1 MEADIT
7 QGTSA
12 LRDESLSIDNV
23 KSDLSTNVLDKRFIR
38 EPAESAVVGSTQK
51 KYDFVR
57 RISDSG
63 KSVEEVGRIVRAY
76 GTTVF
81 VTGLAASVGQR
92 CVVHNVEA
100 GSKTYGDVVGISD
113 NQIILYLLGS
123 LEGISNRSEVRVSHQ
138 GKNIPFSESLQGCIL
153 DGAGQLIY
161 QPHEQHDIKYVPIER
176 PAPDPLTRRT
186 ISNIFTTGVKAIDGL
201 LTVGE
206 GQRLG
211 IFASAGVGKSTLLSM
226 MARYAEA
233 DVIVIGLIGERGRE
247 VREFIEH
254 NLGSDGLAKSVL
266 VVSTSDRPALERVN
280 AARTAT
286 TIAEGFRARGKR
298 VLLLVDSITRY
309 ARALRE
315 IGLSVGEPPSRRGYP
330 PSVFAEL
337 PRLLERSGNNDIG
350 SITAFY
356 TVLAEDED
364 TSDPV
369 SEEVLSI
376 LDGHIMLSRAVAES
390 GQYPPIDVL
399 PSASRVFHSIVS
411 EGHASMAMD
420 MRALLARYKENE
432 LLLAMGEYQQGADE
446 LMDRAINN
454 KPAIDHLLRQTPD
467 QSFSLSNTLAELG
480 EAVR

>member
-1 MEADIT
+1 
-7 QGTSA
+7 
-12 LRDESLSIDNV
+12 
-23 KSDLSTNVLDKRFIR
+23 
-38 EPAESAVVGSTQK
+38 
-51 KYDFVR
+51 
-57 RISDSG
+57 
-63 KSVEEVGRIVRAY
+63 
-76 GTTVF
+76 
-81 VTGLAASVGQR
+81 
-92 CVVHNVEA
+92 
-100 GSKTYGDVVGISD
+100 
-113 NQIILYLLGS
+113 
-123 LEGISNRSEVRVSHQ
+123 
-138 GKNIPFSESLQGCIL
+138 
-153 DGAGQLIY
+153 
-161 QPHEQHDIKYVPIER
+161 
-176 PAPDPLTRRT
+176 
-186 ISNIFTTGVKAIDGL
+186 
-201 LTVGE
+201 VGE

-226 MARYAEA
+226 MARHAEA

-254 NLGSDGLAKSVL
+254 NLGSYGLAKSVL

-337 PRLLERSGNNDIG
+337 PRLLERAGNNDVG

-356 TVLAEDED
+356 TVLAENED

-369 SEEVLSI
+369 SEEVISI

-411 EGHASMAMD
+411 ERHASMAME
-420 MRALLARYKENE
+420 MRSLMARYKENE
-432 LLLAMGEYQQGADE
+432 LLLSMGEYQQGADE
-446 LMDRAINN
+446 LMDRAVRN
-454 KPAIDHLLRQTPD
+454 KPAIDYLLRQTPD
-467 QSFSLSNTLAELG
+467 ESFSLDNTLAQLD
-480 EAVR
+480 EAVE